1 MLVKLKDADLF
12 EKTMTSLGD
21 FVTAQSKGAF
31 QASAQKR
38 ENGPTVHTWT
48 IAQLAMMQVTPTW
61 SVANGYAV
69 IGLNPGVYEA
79 ATKRMAATGA
89 ERKSIRDTPGYKE
102 VTARLPDNVAALS
115 YADSQTQYTQA
126 MAMFQQFWPMA
137 GLFAAQANIKLPP
150 VLPSLSDIIKDMKPA
165 CRYRWVA
172 PDGIYA
178 HSQGPGLEEALSGVA
193 GAAIGA
199 AVALPAMAK
208 ARDQAKNQLVM
219 ANLKQI
225 GLALHMYAQEHQ
237 GEWPAELEQVK
248 SYLGSSPQVLES
260 PHKPKGFAGPSYI
273 YVRGLPKTPDPQ
285 SVMVYENPE
294 YCTDRIDV
302 LFADGHVE
310 AMKPDAFRQALKA
323 TYERLGKEMPAVKF
337 KGETEVKPSAPKPPK
352 PAKSPEA

>member
-1 MLVKLKDADLF
+1 MDMVDARAVTAGTTNLDMAAAYDTILGAVKAAAPEAGAKVEQGLAALESQAKFSLRKGLLDSLAGPVVFYSLGMGAVSEAPLGGAVVLVKLKDADLF

-38 ENGPTVHTWT
+38 ENGRTVHTWT

-79 ATKRMAATGA
+79 AVKRMAATGA

-102 VTARLPDNVAALS
+102 VTARLPDNVVALS

-178 HSQGPGLEEALSGVA
+178 ALAGPRHRRGSFGRRRCGNRGGRGAAGHGESPGPGQE
-193 GAAIGA
+193 
-199 AVALPAMAK
+199 P
-208 ARDQAKNQLVM
+208 ARDGEPQADRARAAHVRRG
-219 ANLKQI
+219 AS
-225 GLALHMYAQEHQ
+225 GRVARGFGA
-237 GEWPAELEQVK
+237 G
-248 SYLGSSPQVLES
+248 QVLS
-260 PHKPKGFAGPSYI
+260 
-273 YVRGLPKTPDPQ
+273 R
-285 SVMVYENPE
+285 
-294 YCTDRIDV
+294 
-302 LFADGHVE
+302 
-310 AMKPDAFRQALKA
+310 
-323 TYERLGKEMPAVKF
+323 
-337 KGETEVKPSAPKPPK
+337 
-352 PAKSPEA
+352 